1 MNEHRHLTCEEV
13 FRRLDDYLD
22 RELDPGEVA
31 QVEQHLA
38 RCEMCAREYRFE
50 ASVLAGVR
58 KKVQRIQFPPD
69 LMLRLSR
76 RLSKAREDAAQ
87 EE

>member
-1 MNEHRHLTCEEV
+1 VSERRHLTCEEV

-22 RELDPGEVA
+22 RELGPGEVP

-38 RCEMCAREYRFE
+38 ECEMCAQEYRFE
-50 ASVLAGVR
+50 ASVLAGIR
-58 KKVQRIQFPPD
+58 KKVQRIQLPPD
-69 LMLRLSR
+69 LMGRLSR
-76 RLSKAREDAAQ
+76 RLSEARGDAAW

>member
-1 MNEHRHLTCEEV
+1 VSEHRHLTCEEV

-22 RELDPGEVA
+22 RELDPGEVP
-31 QVEQHLA
+31 QVERHLVE
-38 RCEMCAREYRFE
+38 CEMCAREYRFE

-58 KKVQRIQFPPD
+58 KKVQQIQLPPA
-69 LMLRLSR
+69 LLGQLSR
-76 RLSKAREDAAQ
+76 LLSQAREDAAG

>member
-1 MNEHRHLTCEEV
+1 VSEHRHLTCEEV

-22 RELDPGEVA
+22 RELDPGEVP

-38 RCEMCAREYRFE
+38 ECDMCAREYRFE
-50 ASVLAGVR
+50 ASVLAGIR
-58 KKVQRIQFPPD
+58 RKVQRIQLPPD
-69 LMLRLSR
+69 LMGRLSR
-76 RLSKAREDAAQ
+76 RLNGFRENSSL

>member
-22 RELDPGEVA
+22 RELGPGAVP
-31 QVEQHLA
+31 QIEQHLA
-38 RCEMCAREYRFE
+38 ECEMCAREYRFE
-50 ASVLAGVR
+50 ASVLAGIRRKVR
-58 KKVQRIQFPPD
+58 RIQLPPD
-69 LMLRLSR
+69 LLGRLSR
-76 RLSKAREDAAQ
+76 RLSEARGDAPL

>member
-1 MNEHRHLTCEEV
+1 MTEHRHLTCEEV

-22 RELDPGEVA
+22 RELDPGEVP

-38 RCEMCAREYRFE
+38 ECEMCAREYRFE
-50 ASVLAGVR
+50 ASVLEGIRKRVR
-58 KKVQRIQFPPD
+58 RIQLPPD
-69 LMLRLSR
+69 LMGRLSR
-76 RLSKAREDAAQ
+76 RLSTAAGDACP

>member
-1 MNEHRHLTCEEV
+1 VSEHRHLTCEEV

-22 RELDPGEVA
+22 RELDPGEVP

-38 RCEMCAREYRFE
+38 ECVMCAREYRFE
-50 ASVLAGVR
+50 ASVLAGIR
-58 KKVQRIQFPPD
+58 KKVRRIQLPPD
-69 LMLRLSR
+69 LLGRLSH
-76 RLSKAREDAAQ
+76 RLSEARGNATL

>member
-1 MNEHRHLTCEEV
+1 VTEHRHLACEEV

-22 RELDPGEVA
+22 RQLDPGEVP

-38 RCEMCAREYRFE
+38 ECEMCAREYRFE
-50 ASVLAGVR
+50 ASVLAGIR
-58 KKVQRIQFPPD
+58 KKVRRIQLPPD
-69 LMLRLSR
+69 LMGRLSR
-76 RLSKAREDAAQ
+76 RLRKAAGDACP